1 MKRIIINKKLVADE
15 IRRFLGP
22 VDLSDEVLSKLFKIA
37 TIDKVKKHSI
47 ILSPGAKNDYLGL
60 VLKGM
65 IQIYHYVD
73 NKLVSDFFA
82 GEGCG
87 FFDVDGFLTGA
98 PSEVTIETLEPSV
111 IAKFDKEQFMK
122 LCDEDTRI
130 DLIYRKILQYGITM
144 TNERLD
150 SLLHDSAEEKY
161 ISLENRMPGLTSRIS
176 YINISSYIGVTQETL
191 CRIKS
196 KQGILF

>member
-15 IRRFLGP
+15 IQRYLGP
-22 VDLSDEVLSKLFKIA
+22 VDLNDETMTKLFKTA
-37 TIDKVKKHSI
+37 TIDKVKKHAM
-47 ILSPGAKNDYLGL
+47 ILTPGEQSDYIGL

-65 IQIYHYVD
+65 VQIYHYMD

-87 FFDVDGFLTGA
+87 FFDVDSFLTGA
-98 PSEVTIETLEPSV
+98 PSEVSIEALEPSV
-111 IAKFDKEQFMK
+111 IAKFDKKQFME
-122 LCDEDTRI
+122 LCNEDPRVEH
-130 DLIYRKILQYGITM
+130 IYRKILQYGIIM
-144 TNERLD
+144 SNQRLD
-150 SLLHDSAEEKY
+150 SLLHDSAEDKY

-176 YINISSYIGVTQETL
+176 SINISSYIGVTQETL

>member
-1 MKRIIINKKLVADE
+1 MN
-15 IRRFLGP
+15 
-22 VDLSDEVLSKLFKIA
+22 
-37 TIDKVKKHSI
+37 
-47 ILSPGAKNDYLGL
+47 L

-87 FFDVDGFLTGA
+87 FFDVDSFLTGA

-176 YINISSYIGVTQETL
+176 SINISSYIGATQETL